1 MQIWFLKIEHFPALA
16 LLCCIAFLCS
26 RLCPGGCSRCTRWG
40 VTVSI
45 FSQLGVLFYLWIYP
59 EIVHLSI
66 DNLIVA
72 LQHQPLI
79 YYSLEATQKE
89 SFNLF
94 PSAPKNGELTQ
105 VQ

>member
-1 MQIWFLKIEHFPALA
+1 MLHCFP
-16 LLCCIAFLCS
+16 LLQAVHWRVVIVHVQCVQSA
-26 RLCPGGCSRCTRWG
+26 RLGWG
-40 VTVSI
+40 LTVSI
-45 FSQLGVLFYLWIYP
+45 FSQLRVLFYLWICP
-59 EIVHLSI
+59 LSV

-79 YYSLEATQKE
+79 YYNLETTQKE
-89 SFNLF
+89 FLNLF